1 MRFLATGSR
10 CKTRS
15 AFSGQAASG
24 QPLQTSKCHKHR
36 LNARSPGDGGCSVI
50 AANIGGFITVK
61 TLRATSAQR
70 SHKRVGATLAALAVL
85 FLFGIIETAE
95 AAPDLV
101 ILDGSV
107 LTMEPDQPRA
117 AAIAVTDGIITHVGS
132 TRSVR
137 ALIGPSTQVIDAAG
151 RTIVPGFIDSHMH
164 PRAQFDEMGPYGRL
178 DLTPEAGV
186 FTRADLYAKLQA
198 KIAVTPPGQL
208 IVGSR
213 YQDDLIG
220 GHPTA
225 AELDLIA
232 PDHPVILI
240 HSSGHRRSV
249 NSLALAAAGITDLTP
264 DPPGGAIERD
274 AAGKA
279 TGIILESV
287 PGFQPLY
294 EALPKPSPA
303 DEMAA
308 YRREFEMFLSH
319 GLVGIGDAG
328 ASPEKVEIYRTL
340 LREGLPVRTYVMMSS
355 GSIDWLLDNR
365 AKPEWQLP
373 GLTLS
378 AVKLFHGN
386 SLSGRTALL
395 YEPYAHD
402 PHYFGIAPRLNQEEF
417 TALVRRVHDAGLQVA
432 VHSNG
437 DREID
442 MTLDA
447 IAAALAANPR
457 ADHRHRIEH
466 GSVAPL
472 RILKRMLAL
481 GVGLAPHSYILNH
494 GEKLEDFGAA
504 RWDHIE
510 PNRTAL
516 ELGIVVGGN
525 SDHSVS
531 PPIVMQRIES
541 LVTRRARSNGQ
552 IYGPSQRI
560 SVEQALQTYTLGSA
574 TLQFEEDTHGSIRV
588 GKRGDIVILSAD
600 PRKIAAEDIETI
612 LVDYTIIDG
621 QVAYR
626 RAHDGLEE
634 QFGWFGRSAS

>member
-1 MRFLATGSR
+1 MFENCRTLGGS
-10 CKTRS
+10 S
-15 AFSGQAASG
+15 
-24 QPLQTSKCHKHR
+24 
-36 LNARSPGDGGCSVI
+36 I
-50 AANIGGFITVK
+50 VK
-61 TLRATSAQR
+61 IVPETAVAQR
-70 SHKRVGATLAALAVL
+70 FRKIWGAHLVALAMLFVL
-85 FLFGIIETAE
+85 GSANTAV

-101 ILDGSV
+101 ILNGAV
-107 LTMEPDQPRA
+107 LTMERDQPRA
-117 AAIAVTDGIITHVGS
+117 TAIAVEGGVITHVGN

-137 ALIGPSTQVIDAAG
+137 ALIGSSTQVIDAAG

-164 PRAQFDEMGPYGRL
+164 PRPQFDELGPYARL

-186 FTRADLYAKLQA
+186 TTRADLYAKLRA
-198 KIAVTPPGQL
+198 KIAVTPPGRL

-225 AELDLIA
+225 VELDAIA
-232 PDHPVILI
+232 PNHPVILV

-249 NSLALAAAGITDLTP
+249 NSLALQAAGVTDATP
-264 DPPGGAIERD
+264 NPPGGAIDRD
-274 AAGKA
+274 ATGKA

-294 EALPKPSPA
+294 DALPQPSAA
-303 DEMAA
+303 DELEAF
-308 YRREFEMFLSH
+308 RREFRMFLSH
-319 GLVGIGDAG
+319 GIVGIGDAG
-328 ASPEKVEIYRTL
+328 ASPEKVNIYRTL
-340 LREGLPVRTYVMMSS
+340 LREGLPVRLYVMMSS
-355 GSIDWLLDNR
+355 GSIDWLIANR
-365 AKPEWQLP
+365 TKPEWQVP
-373 GLTLS
+373 GLTLNT
-378 AVKLFHGN
+378 VKLFHGN

-402 PHYFGIAPRLNQEEF
+402 SHYFGIPPRLRQEEIN
-417 TALVRRVHDAGLQVA
+417 ALVRRVHDAGLQA
-432 VHSNG
+432 AIHSNG

-447 IAAALAANPR
+447 IEAALKANHRP
-457 ADHRHRIEH
+457 DHRHRIEH

-472 RILKRMLAL
+472 RILQRMRSLD
-481 GVGLAPHSYILNH
+481 VGLAPHSYILNH
-494 GEKLEDFGAA
+494 GEKLKDFGAA

-516 ELGIVVGGN
+516 ALGIPVGGN

-552 IYGPSQRI
+552 VYGPSQRI
-560 SVEQALQTYTLGSA
+560 SVVQALQTYTLGSA
-574 TLQFEEDTHGSIRV
+574 TLQFEDDTHGSIKV

-600 PRKIAAEDIETI
+600 PRRLDPEQLETI
-612 LVDYTIIDG
+612 KVDYTIIEG

-626 RAHDGLEE
+626 RAHGGLPE
-634 QFGWFGRSAS
+634 QFGWFGRSSP

>member
-1 MRFLATGSR
+1 MNNLSGLAR
-10 CKTRS
+10 NQRS
-15 AFSGQAASG
+15 ANRWGAIVVALTMIVVFG
-24 QPLQTSKCHKHR
+24 
-36 LNARSPGDGGCSVI
+36 
-50 AANIGGFITVK
+50 K
-61 TLRATSAQR
+61 TNSA
-70 SHKRVGATLAALAVL
+70 K
-85 FLFGIIETAE
+85 

-101 ILDGSV
+101 IIHGSV
-107 LTMEPDQPRA
+107 LTMEPNQPRA
-117 AAIAVTDGIITHVGS
+117 AAIAVEDGVITHVGS
-132 TRSVR
+132 TRSVQ
-137 ALIGPSTQVIDAAG
+137 AMIGPKTKVINAAG

-164 PRAQFDEMGPYGRL
+164 PRAQFDELGPYGRL

-186 FTRADLYAKLQA
+186 TKRSDLYAKLRA
-198 KIAVTPPGQL
+198 KIAVTPPGRL

-225 AELDLIA
+225 AELDAVA
-232 PDHPVILI
+232 PNHPVILV

-249 NSLALAAAGITDLTP
+249 NSLALKAAGITDATP
-264 DPPGGAIERD
+264 NPAGGAIDRD
-274 AAGKA
+274 PTGKA

-294 EALPKPSPA
+294 DSLPQPSPT
-303 DEMAA
+303 DELEAF
-308 YRREFEMFLSH
+308 RREFRMFLSH
-319 GLVGIGDAG
+319 GIVGIGDAG
-328 ASPEKVEIYRTL
+328 ASPEKIEIYRML
-340 LREGLPVRTYVMMSS
+340 LREGLPVRVYAMISS
-355 GSIDWLLDNR
+355 RSIDWLIANR
-365 AKPEWQLP
+365 TKPEWQVP
-373 GLTLS
+373 GLTLN

-402 PHYFGIAPRLNQEEF
+402 GHYFGIPPRLRQEEI
-417 TALVRRVHDAGLQVA
+417 TALVRQVHDAGLQA
-432 VHSNG
+432 AIHSNG

-447 IAAALAANPR
+447 IEAALKANPR

-472 RILKRMLAL
+472 SILQRMRSLD
-481 GVGLAPHSYILNH
+481 VGLAPHSYILNH
-494 GEKLEDFGAA
+494 GEKLKDFGAA

-510 PNRTAL
+510 PNRSAL
-516 ELGIVVGGN
+516 ELGIPVGGN

-552 IYGPSQRI
+552 VYGPSQRI

-574 TLQFEEDTHGSIRV
+574 TLQFEEDNHGSIKV
-588 GKRGDIVILSAD
+588 GKKGDIVILSAD
-600 PRKIAAEDIETI
+600 PRRIDPEQLESIQ
-612 LVDYTIIDG
+612 VDYTIIEG

-626 RAHDGLEE
+626 RAHGGLPE
-634 QFGWFGRSAS
+634 QFGWFDRSAP

>member
-1 MRFLATGSR
+1 MKTDTGYAFVQR
-10 CKTRS
+10 GGKRS
-15 AFSGQAASG
+15 G
-24 QPLQTSKCHKHR
+24 
-36 LNARSPGDGGCSVI
+36 V
-50 AANIGGFITVK
+50 
-61 TLRATSAQR
+61 
-70 SHKRVGATLAALAVL
+70 TLAALAIL
-85 FLFGIIETAE
+85 FVFGPANSAM

-101 ILDGSV
+101 ILDGKV
-107 LTMEPDQPRA
+107 LTMEANQNRA
-117 AAIAVTDGIITHVGS
+117 TAIAVEGGIITHVGS

-137 ALIGPSTQVIDAAG
+137 ALIGPSTQVIDAKG

-164 PRAQFDEMGPYGRL
+164 PRAQFDELGPYGRL

-186 FTRADLYAKLQA
+186 VTRADLYAKLRA

-225 AELDLIA
+225 AQLDVIA
-232 PDHPVILI
+232 PDHPVILV

-249 NSLALAAAGITDLTP
+249 NTLALKASGINDQTP
-264 DPPGGAIERD
+264 NPPGGAIERD

-294 EALPKPSPA
+294 DALPTPSPA
-303 DEMAA
+303 DELAA
-308 YRREFEMFLSH
+308 YRREFQMFLSH
-319 GLVGIGDAG
+319 GIVGIGDAG
-328 ASPEKVEIYRTL
+328 ASPEKVDIYRSL
-340 LREGLPVRTYVMMSS
+340 LRDGLPVRVYVMISS
-355 GSIDWLLDNR
+355 GSIDWLLANR
-365 AKPEWQLP
+365 GKPEWQVP
-373 GLTLS
+373 GLTLNT
-378 AVKLFHGN
+378 VKLFHGN

-402 PHYFGIAPRLNQEEF
+402 HTYYGIAPRRSQEEIN
-417 TALVRRVHDAGLQVA
+417 ALVRKVHDAGLQVA
-432 VHSNG
+432 IHSNG

-457 ADHRHRIEH
+457 TDHRHRIEH

-472 RILKRMLAL
+472 PILQRMRSL

-494 GEKLEDFGAA
+494 GEKLKDFGAA

-510 PNRTAL
+510 PNRTAIA
-516 ELGIVVGGN
+516 LGIPVGGN

-552 IYGPSQRI
+552 VYGPSQRI
-560 SVEQALQTYTLGSA
+560 SVEQALRTFTLGSA
-574 TLQFEEDTHGSIRV
+574 TLQFEDDTHGSIRV
-588 GKRGDIVILSAD
+588 GKQGDVVILSTN
-600 PRKIAAEDIETI
+600 PLTINTENLETI
-612 LVDYTIIDG
+612 AVDYTIIDG
-621 QVAYR
+621 KVAYR
-626 RAHDGLEE
+626 RAHNGLAE
-634 QFGWFGRSAS
+634 QYNWFGRLAP

>member
-1 MRFLATGSR
+1 MNIL
-10 CKTRS
+10 
-15 AFSGQAASG
+15 SG
-24 QPLQTSKCHKHR
+24 PVC
-36 LNARSPGDGGCSVI
+36 N
-50 AANIGGFITVK
+50 
-61 TLRATSAQR
+61 QR
-70 SHKRVGATLAALAVL
+70 SSNRWGAILVALTMMAV
-85 FLFGIIETAE
+85 FGTANSAK

-101 ILDGSV
+101 IIHGSV
-107 LTMEPDQPRA
+107 LTMEPNQPRA
-117 AAIAVTDGIITHVGS
+117 AAIAVEDGVITHVGS
-132 TRSVR
+132 TDSIR
-137 ALIGPSTQVIDAAG
+137 ALIGPKTQVIDAEG

-164 PRAQFDEMGPYGRL
+164 PRAQFDELGPYGRL

-186 FTRADLYAKLQA
+186 STRADLYAKLRA

-225 AELDLIA
+225 AELDAIA
-232 PDHPVILI
+232 PNHPVILV

-249 NSLALAAAGITDLTP
+249 NSLALKGAGITDATP
-264 DPPGGAIERD
+264 NPAGGAIDRD
-274 AAGKA
+274 ATGKA

-294 EALPKPSPA
+294 DALPQPSPT
-303 DEMAA
+303 DELEAF
-308 YRREFEMFLSH
+308 RREFRMFLTY

-328 ASPEKVEIYRTL
+328 ASPQKVEIYRTL
-340 LREGLPVRTYVMMSS
+340 LREGLPVRVYAMISS
-355 GSIDWLLDNR
+355 SSIDWLIANR
-365 AKPEWQLP
+365 TKPEWQVP
-373 GLTLS
+373 GLTLN

-402 PHYFGIAPRLNQEEF
+402 AHYFGIAPRLRQEEI
-417 TALVRRVHDAGLQVA
+417 TALVRRVHDAGLQA
-432 VHSNG
+432 AIHSNG

-442 MTLDA
+442 MTLNA
-447 IAAALAANPR
+447 IEAALKANPR

-472 RILKRMLAL
+472 AILQRMKSLD
-481 GVGLAPHSYILNH
+481 VGLAPHSYILNH
-494 GEKLEDFGAA
+494 GEKLKDFGAA

-516 ELGIVVGGN
+516 ELGISVGGN

-552 IYGPSQRI
+552 VYGPSQRI

-574 TLQFEEDTHGSIRV
+574 TLQFEDDSHGSIKV
-588 GKRGDIVILSAD
+588 GKKGDIVILSAD
-600 PRKIAAEDIETI
+600 PRQIDPEQLETI
-612 LVDYTIIDG
+612 KVDYTIIEG
-621 QVAYR
+621 KVAYR
-626 RAHDGLEE
+626 RAHGGLPE
-634 QFGWFGRSAS
+634 QFGWFGRTAP